1 MRIIRDIEQGS
12 GEWLK
17 LKLGKISASRAK
29 DLMTNGRGDAISKT
43 AESYMFELMA
53 ERLTGESKP
62 FFESD
67 AMRWGSETE
76 DQARAMFELKEGV
89 DVEQVAFIEQSEWLG
104 VSPDGLVGDNGLLEI
119 KCPNTTTQLKR
130 ALSGDYSADYKAQ
143 IQMQL
148 WVSERQYCHFLSFD
162 PRLDCEAGY
171 LLQRVERD
179 EEYINEMKVKV
190 TRLIERM
197 NDLLEQLEDKQL
209 TKAA

>member
-1 MRIIRDIEQGS
+1 MRVIRDIEQGS

-29 DLMTNGRGDAISKT
+29 DVMSNGRGDAVSKT

-67 AMRWGSETE
+67 AMRWGTETE
-76 DQARAMFELKEGV
+76 DQARAMFELREGF

-104 VSPDGLVGDNGLLEI
+104 VSPDGLINDEGLLEI

-130 ALSGDYSADYKAQ
+130 ALSDDYSADYKAQ

-148 WVSERQYCHFLSFD
+148 WVSGRQYCYFLSFD

-171 LLQRVERD
+171 LLQRVGRD